1 MHKSEQQLIP
11 TNTVSYL
18 VCKINA
24 HSSNTNTAGPG
35 LITDRSFKLPDS
47 NRHILPGVQGEHPQ
61 HQHQCLVSH
70 YCMMVDSGR
79 QSLPDVS
86 DEHPHHQHKH
96 SRVWSHITL
105 FDGRFFR
112 DDTAYLVC
120 RVNTHSINTSTE
132 ESGHTSPCMMVD
144 SSRHSLPGVQG
155 EQPQQQYQCSRARSG
170 RTSCRSLPGS

>member
-1 MHKSEQQLIP
+1 MKSKEWPGSVTQSFCTNALPQPGFNMHKSEQQLIP

-105 FDGRFFR
+105 YGGRHITLYGGRHITLYRGRFW
-112 DDTAYLVC
+112 
-120 RVNTHSINTSTE
+120 
-132 ESGHTSPCMMVD
+132 
-144 SSRHSLPGVQG
+144 
-155 EQPQQQYQCSRARSG
+155 
-170 RTSCRSLPGS
+170 